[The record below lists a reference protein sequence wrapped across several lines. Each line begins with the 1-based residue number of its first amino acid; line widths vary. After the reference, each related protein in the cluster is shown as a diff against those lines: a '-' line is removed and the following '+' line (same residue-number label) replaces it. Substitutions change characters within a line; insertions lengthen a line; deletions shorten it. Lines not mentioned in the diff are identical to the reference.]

1 MTKETPELSSLE
13 TNRIV
18 DIYNIDSVP
27 YFTRVL
33 KLSGTEVRIKFDK
46 TYIEVNTTEETV
58 NLSKYSNMFSQLLQ
72 FFYGIAY
79 LFGVV
84 DEKNNLLIYDVYTND
99 NYFSTRDL
107 KYLEKMFCLPVA
119 APVAEGKL
127 TFDNLIDIYSSLK
140 NDYVVVLPSVYV
152 NDNRNYVEIKED
164 IISKVI
170 FGEKPVFKTYNY
182 YNSSYYNNNYNNY
195 SYNPPKKETSK
206 VKEVKPKIGAYA
218 LTTKEE
224 RETIFKEVYKNV
236 SDYLTT
242 YSKESKDTDEWWKK
256 KGKRY
261 CYLYSIH
268 TLPSTRQLFFDY
280 VIDNLDYIL
289 PEDEYLCFDSKY
301 IEESP
306 EVFSYILSNA
316 FLDFICLT
324 YDKDVDYDDY
334 LYFSEVF
341 ELEFLELTN
350 FFVKEMKKENVIV

>member
-72 FFYGIAY
+72 FFYGTAY

-84 DEKNNLLIYDVYTND
+84 DEKNDLLVYDVYTND

-119 APVAEGKL
+119 APVIEGKL
-127 TFDNLIDIYSSLK
+127 TFNNLIDIYSSLK

-152 NDNRNYVEIKED
+152 NDNRNYVELKED
-164 IISKVI
+164 IVSKVI
-170 FGEKPVFKTYNY
+170 FGEKPVFPAYNY
-182 YNSSYYNNNYNNY
+182 YNSSYYYNNNNY
-195 SYNPPKKETSK
+195 YNSSKKKETPK
-206 VKEVKPKIGAYA
+206 PKEVKPKIGAYA

-224 RETIFKEVYKNV
+224 RGSIFKEVYKNV
-236 SDYLTT
+236 SNYLGTIT
-242 YSKESKDTDEWWKK
+242 SKDTDEWWKK

-280 VIDNLDYIL
+280 VINNLDYIL
-289 PEDEYLCFDSKY
+289 PEDEYLGFDVNSVEKNT
-301 IEESP
+301 ETLSD
-306 EVFSYILSNA
+306 ILSNA

-324 YDKDVDYDDY
+324 YDKEIDYDDY

-350 FFVKEMKKENVIV
+350 FFIKEIKKENVIV